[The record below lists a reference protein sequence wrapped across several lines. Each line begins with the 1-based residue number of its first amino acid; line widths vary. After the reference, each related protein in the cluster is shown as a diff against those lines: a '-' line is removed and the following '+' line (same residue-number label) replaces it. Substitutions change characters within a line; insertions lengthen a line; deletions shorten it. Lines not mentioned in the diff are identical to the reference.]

1 MIANKK
7 HSRSKMSIF
16 ILSLI
21 LLSVGSVFCP
31 SLKIAP
37 LSAAESVAV
46 SYQGPGVFN
55 LPVELAAQRGFFQD
69 QNLDVKLILTRPD
82 VDRPALIT
90 GDIDFTLRGS
100 STVLSAARGLPVRM
114 LFVGTVKPF
123 WALVVRPEVNSVK
136 ELKGKVL
143 GVAGMAGGHHIATR
157 LILKEYGLDPDK
169 DAVYKII
176 PAGSRIPALASG
188 AMDAGLLEYAEAY
201 RARKS
206 GYKILLNA
214 ADHHAV
220 LNWGVG
226 INLKKLRDQPDQVK
240 RFLRGNLMGL
250 RYMRQNRDGA
260 IDAMVNRLKLDRETA
275 DGVYQL
281 SINNFSKDGT
291 MDEAALKIIVDQQ
304 LAEAKVKEV
313 PLSQVTDFT
322 LLRQILRESPY
333 AQ

>member
-1 MIANKK
+1 MIANKR

-143 GVAGMAGGHHIATR
+143 GVAGIAGGHHVATR

-176 PAGSRIPALASG
+176 PAGSRIPALRQARWMSGSWNTPRLTAQEKAAIKSCSTPQTTMRSSIGASG
-188 AMDAGLLEYAEAY
+188 STSRSCATSRTRSSA
-201 RARKS
+201 
-206 GYKILLNA
+206 
-214 ADHHAV
+214 
-220 LNWGVG
+220 
-226 INLKKLRDQPDQVK
+226 
-240 RFLRGNLMGL
+240 
-250 RYMRQNRDGA
+250 
-260 IDAMVNRLKLDRETA
+260 
-275 DGVYQL
+275 
-281 SINNFSKDGT
+281 FS
-291 MDEAALKIIVDQQ
+291 EEI
-304 LAEAKVKEV
+304 
-313 PLSQVTDFT
+313 
-322 LLRQILRESPY
+322 
-333 AQ
+333 

>member
-1 MIANKK
+1 MIARKR

-143 GVAGMAGGHHIATR
+143 GVAGIAGGHHVATR

-322 LLRQILRESPY
+322 LLRQILRESPF